1 MSKSCRHGI
10 FLKRVKD
17 SLRKAW
23 NKLDG
28 LSSRGMTRLGVI
40 RIIIPALFFT
50 IFGFSLIHAA
60 DKIRISMTGFAGQ
73 FMTFPLAQKRGFL
86 KEEGI
91 EAEIIRISAAAGRAA
106 LSGGEV
112 DYSTGIGGTAIGGAL
127 SGIPVRVVACYVPAP
142 VLALVARPEY
152 KTVQALKGKTVAV
165 LIAGGVAH
173 FAARAIAR
181 HFGLDAEKELK
192 YLAVGPPDARYAA
205 LTQGLVE
212 AAVLGPPL
220 DFEARKQ
227 GFNILAR
234 ANDIFVF
241 PETGLVTS
249 VNKIQEKPDEI
260 KRMIRAGIK
269 ANRYIRGNRDG
280 TIQFLIE
287 WLKLNREIATATYD
301 SVVKVYDDDINL
313 CDKGLRLVIDE
324 TKKTMKLSRDVP
336 YSEIADLSIL
346 REAQRE
352 LGIQTR

>member
-1 MSKSCRHGI
+1 MIVPRR
-10 FLKRVKD
+10 LRVD
-17 SLRKAW
+17 R
-23 NKLDG
+23 
-28 LSSRGMTRLGVI
+28 
-40 RIIIPALFFT
+40 
-50 IFGFSLIHAA
+50 IFGALLTVFLVHNSVHAA

-127 SGIPVRVVACYVPAP
+127 SGVPIKVVACYVPAP
-142 VLALVARPEY
+142 VLALVARPEI
-152 KTVQALKGKTVAV
+152 KSVQALKGKTVAV
-165 LIAGGVAH
+165 LIFGGVAH
-173 FAARAIAR
+173 FAARAVAK
-181 HFGLDAEKELK
+181 HYGLDSEKDLK
-192 YLAVGPPDARYAA
+192 YLAVGPPDARFAA
-205 LTQGLVE
+205 LSQGLVD

-234 ANDIFVF
+234 AHDVLVF

-249 VNKIQEKPDEI
+249 VKKIQEKPDEI
-260 KRMIRAGIK
+260 KRVIRAGIK
-269 ANRYIRGNRDG
+269 ANRYIKSNRDG
-280 TIQFLIE
+280 TIQFLTE
-287 WLKLNREIATATYD
+287 WLKLNRESATATYD

-313 CDKGLRLVIDE
+313 CDKGLRLVVDE

-346 REAQRE
+346 KEAQRE
-352 LGIQTR
+352 LRIRQE